1 MWSGNG
7 DPGKSTISSGNSGK
21 RGTSSFYSRE
31 KQSGHRDNR
40 GLVIGELS
48 RQLDLTVV
56 TNYKTRMKLQDKVAV
71 ITGASMGI
79 GEAIAKLFLAEGA
92 KVVLCARDLAR
103 TKAAEQR
110 IGGGSGNTLSVSCD
124 VSKRDE
130 VDALVQ
136 TVIAKFGRIDIFV
149 NNAGFG
155 LNDAVADMDMAEL
168 RRMFDTNLFG
178 AVECIQAVVPIM
190 RRQGGGDIVN
200 ISSVSGHIS
209 TPYMSGYAAT
219 KHAMNAIGKAAR
231 MELRRHN
238 INVLTVC
245 PGYIATDFVKNM
257 VKGKHAERVGSSVK
271 YAVGPDVVAKATLD
285 GILKRKRE
293 VVTPR
298 IYSLFIS
305 MYHTL
310 PGVV

>member
-1 MWSGNG
+1 
-7 DPGKSTISSGNSGK
+7 
-21 RGTSSFYSRE
+21 
-31 KQSGHRDNR
+31 
-40 GLVIGELS
+40 
-48 RQLDLTVV
+48 
-56 TNYKTRMKLQDKVAV
+56 MKLEGKVAV

-79 GEAIAKLFLAEGA
+79 GEAIAKVFLQEGA

-110 IGGGSGNTLSVSCD
+110 LGGGANTLSIACD
-124 VSKRDE
+124 VSKRDQ
-130 VDALVQ
+130 VDALIKA
-136 TVIAKFGRIDIFV
+136 TVARFGRIDIFV

-155 LNDAVADMDMAEL
+155 LNDGVADMDMAEF
-168 RRMFDTNLFG
+168 RKMFDTNLFG
-178 AVECIQAVVPIM
+178 AVDCMQAVVPIM
-190 RRQGGGDIVN
+190 KQQGGGDIVN

-231 MELRRHN
+231 MELMRHN

-271 YAVGPDVVAKATLD
+271 YSVTPEVVADATLK
-285 GILKRKRE
+285 GMLKRKRE
-293 VVTPR
+293 VIVPKIYKLFIKLYQTSPYMVERSIRKALKPTSQVMAEAGASKTPR
-298 IYSLFIS
+298 
-305 MYHTL
+305 
-310 PGVV
+310 

>member
-1 MWSGNG
+1 
-7 DPGKSTISSGNSGK
+7 
-21 RGTSSFYSRE
+21 
-31 KQSGHRDNR
+31 
-40 GLVIGELS
+40 
-48 RQLDLTVV
+48 
-56 TNYKTRMKLQDKVAV
+56 V

-79 GEAIAKLFLAEGA
+79 GEAIAKLFLQEGA

-110 IGGGSGNTLSVSCD
+110 IGGGTNTLSLSCD
-124 VSKRDE
+124 VSKRE
-130 VDALVQ
+130 QIDAAVAE
-136 TVIAKFGRIDIFV
+136 TIKRFGRIDIWV

-155 LNDAVADMDMAEL
+155 LNDAVAEMDIAEL

-178 AVECIQAVVPIM
+178 AIECMQAVVPIM
-190 RRQGGGDIVN
+190 RQQGGGDIVN

-231 MELRRHN
+231 MELQRHN

-257 VKGKHAERVGSSVK
+257 VKGKHPERVGASVR
-271 YAVGPDVVAKATLD
+271 YGVGPEVVATATLK
-285 GILKRKRE
+285 GLLQRKRE
-293 VVTPR
+293 IVVPG
-298 IYSLFIS
+298 IYKLFIR
-305 MYHTL
+305 MYQSVPSLVESRIRKSLRPTAQVMAETAKQQ
-310 PGVV
+310 GNSR

>member
-1 MWSGNG
+1 M
-7 DPGKSTISSGNSGK
+7 
-21 RGTSSFYSRE
+21 R
-31 KQSGHRDNR
+31 
-40 GLVIGELS
+40 
-48 RQLDLTVV
+48 
-56 TNYKTRMKLQDKVAV
+56 LQDKVAV

-79 GEAIAKLFLAEGA
+79 GEAIARLFVQEGA
-92 KVVLCARDLAR
+92 KVVLSARDLPR
-103 TKAAEQR
+103 TRAAEQR
-110 IGGGSGNTLSVSCD
+110 IGGGTNTLSVSCD
-124 VSKRDE
+124 VSRRDQ
-130 VDALVQ
+130 VDALIK
-136 TVIAKFGRIDIFV
+136 TTLDKFGRIDIFV

-178 AVECIQAVVPIM
+178 AIECMQAVIPVM

-231 MELRRHN
+231 MELLRHN

-257 VKGKHAERVGSSVK
+257 VKGKHAERVGTSVK
-271 YAVGPDVVAKATLD
+271 YGVGPEVVAEATLD
-285 GILKRKRE
+285 GLLKRKRE
-293 VVTPR
+293 IVTPR
-298 IYSLFIS
+298 IYKMFIR
-305 MYHTL
+305 MYQAL
-310 PGVV
+310 PGVVERRIRKSLRPTSQVMADAAKKSS

>member
-1 MWSGNG
+1 
-7 DPGKSTISSGNSGK
+7 
-21 RGTSSFYSRE
+21 
-31 KQSGHRDNR
+31 
-40 GLVIGELS
+40 
-48 RQLDLTVV
+48 
-56 TNYKTRMKLQDKVAV
+56 MKLQDKVAV

-79 GEAIAKLFLAEGA
+79 GEAIAKLFLQEGA

-110 IGGGSGNTLSVSCD
+110 LGGGTHALSLSCD
-124 VSKRDE
+124 VSKRDQ
-130 VDALVQ
+130 VDAVVAETL
-136 TVIAKFGRIDIFV
+136 KRFGRIDIWV

-155 LNDAVADMDMAEL
+155 LNDAVADMEMAEL

-178 AVECIQAVVPIM
+178 AIECMQAVIPVM

-231 MELRRHN
+231 MELLRHN

-257 VKGKHAERVGSSVK
+257 VKGKHSERVGSSVK
-271 YAVGPDVVAKATLD
+271 YAVGPDVVAKDTLK
-285 GILKRKRE
+285 GLLKRKRE

-298 IYSLFIS
+298 IYKLFIN

-310 PGVV
+310 PGVVENRIRKALRPTSEVMAAGAAKKSN

>member
-1 MWSGNG
+1 MAIPPHLG
-7 DPGKSTISSGNSGK
+7 
-21 RGTSSFYSRE
+21 
-31 KQSGHRDNR
+31 
-40 GLVIGELS
+40 
-48 RQLDLTVV
+48 LDLTAL
-56 TNYKTRMKLQDKVAV
+56 TNYKTGMKLQGKVAV

-110 IGGGSGNTLSVSCD
+110 IGGGGGNTLSVSCD
-124 VSKRDE
+124 VSQRTE

-136 TVIAKFGRIDIFV
+136 SAVTKFGRIDIFV

-168 RRMFDTNLFG
+168 RKMFDTNLFG
-178 AVECIQAVVPIM
+178 AIECMQAVIPVM

-231 MELRRHN
+231 MELLRHK

-257 VKGKHAERVGSSVK
+257 VKGKHAERVGSSVR
-271 YAVGPDVVAKATLD
+271 YAVGPEVVAQATLQ
-285 GILKRKRE
+285 GLLKRKRE
-293 VVTPR
+293 VVVPR
-298 IYSLFIS
+298 VYQMFIS

-310 PGVV
+310 PGLVERRIRRALKPTSQVMAEAAKKSS